1 MKKIVAILL
10 LVVCLGLFAGCGG
23 SDGDETVDLTTENY
37 TYYLSLDTVL
47 LESGTAG
54 GMRYWSK
61 KLTVYG
67 AVSGQYVDCVLYYK
81 IGDSEEKSIK
91 LNASGYGTLRY
102 SESSNNGSFSITRVS
117 GKIIV

>member
-10 LVVCLGLFAGCGG
+10 LVVCLGLFTGCGG
-23 SDGDETVDLTTENY
+23 NDGGETVDLTAENY
-37 TYYLSLDTVL
+37 TYYLSLDTVT
-47 LESGTAG
+47 LESATAG
-54 GMRYWSK
+54 GQRFWSK

-81 IGDSEEKSIK
+81 IGDGEEKSFK

-102 SESSNNGSFSITRVS
+102 SESSNGGKFSITRAS
-117 GKIIV
+117 GKIIL